1 MRVPCV
7 QTPNCFLEVIIDGL
21 STQSRQIFVKSR
33 LYTLLMASLFLV
45 TPPIENK
52 YTFSIATIF
61 EDLFGGKNKLFPKFH
76 SEPATEMS
84 R

>member
-1 MRVPCV
+1 
-7 QTPNCFLEVIIDGL
+7 
-21 STQSRQIFVKSR
+21 
-33 LYTLLMASLFLV
+33 MASLFLV